1 METGRQETVYWESGK
16 EKRQENS
23 MVLLDIHVSDSAFN
37 VSLVSKFG
45 FFFL

>member
-1 METGRQETVYWESGK
+1 METGRHETVYWESGK

-37 VSLVSKFG
+37 VSLVSMFG